1 MSLAPPLLRKI
12 YREHIEH
19 FGEPAHSIVFDD
31 RKQQNDGFPSRI
43 DVLIWIPD
51 DQCEMTTFATIGMAS
66 LPLPKARHRAEL
78 HFALRRSLDQK
89 QMHAVSRFLANLA
102 MYPFQIGEPLDWWH
116 TLSNPGQIPL
126 SLTTTCVLLHPRFV
140 KDGWDIITTDEGDVH
155 ILNVVP
161 ITTEEKELREVS
173 AILDRIQEV
182 DIFEP
187 R

>member
-1 MSLAPPLLRKI
+1 MPAAPILRKI
-12 YREHIEH
+12 YHEHIEH

-31 RKQQNDGFPSRI
+31 RKQQSDGLPSRI

-66 LPLPKARHRAEL
+66 LPLPKATHRAEL
-78 HFALRRSLDQK
+78 HFAVRRSLDQT
-89 QMHAVSRFLANLA
+89 QIQEVSHFLANLA

-126 SLTTTCVLLHPRFV
+126 FFTAKCLLLHPRFV
-140 KDGWDIITTDEGDVH
+140 KDGWDTIITEEADVH

-161 ITTEEKELREVS
+161 ITQEEKDLRNVS
-173 AILDRIQEV
+173 AILDRIQKV